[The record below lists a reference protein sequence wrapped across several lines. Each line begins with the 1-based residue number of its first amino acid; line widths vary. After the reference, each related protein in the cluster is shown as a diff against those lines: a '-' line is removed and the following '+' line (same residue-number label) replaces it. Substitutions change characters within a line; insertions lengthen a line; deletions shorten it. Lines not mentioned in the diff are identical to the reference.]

1 MFASQFQ
8 HRQKMHHHDRR
19 ALRHVKHGTEFDETS
34 RIAQDTQ
41 DRSHVFAHR
50 QLFAL
55 DGVARV

>member
-1 MFASQFQ
+1 
-8 HRQKMHHHDRR
+8 MHHDDRR
-19 ALRHVKHGTEFDETS
+19 ALRHVEHITEFDETA